1 MTRKAPI
8 DKATVGKSTSDKGA
22 IGIDFGTTNSSIACA
37 DRSGQVHLTQFPYL
51 GGVTDAYRSLL
62 YLQQAKERG
71 VNTLKSWTGPEAIE
85 QYLSADTKGRL
96 IQSLKSFLSSRTLHS
111 TEIFGRRHT
120 IEDLIAR
127 ILRDLREKAEYQFGT
142 RITSAVVGR
151 PVHFV
156 GTEKAE
162 DDAYAESRLR
172 TAFESAG
179 FESVEFEMEPI
190 AAAHYYEST
199 LDHDEL
205 ILIGDFGGGTS
216 DFSLVH
222 VGPTVRQRRSGS
234 EKDRVSDRIV
244 GNAGVGIAGDAF
256 DAKIIRHLVSP
267 ALGADSQLRSLGKIL
282 TVPGWVY
289 IKLERWHHL
298 SLLRARDVL
307 QMLSGVH
314 AQSLEPEKI
323 AALIH
328 FIKEDLG
335 FHLHRAVQKVKNDLS
350 IAPEATFQFSDGF
363 VDLTAT
369 VERASFEE
377 WISDELDQIAGCVD
391 SLLASSGVLPKEVD
405 MVFLTGGSSFVP
417 AVKKIF
423 ETRFGKKRIRG
434 GNEFTSVARGLAL
447 KAMHSR

>member
-1 MTRKAPI
+1 MR
-8 DKATVGKSTSDKGA
+8 GKVRV
-22 IGIDFGTTNSSIACA
+22 GIDFGTTNSSIACA
-37 DRSGQVHLTQFPYL
+37 DGSDEVRLATFPYL
-51 GGVTDAYRSLL
+51 GGLTDAYRSLL
-62 YLQQAKERG
+62 YLQQAKEGGR
-71 VNTLKSWTGPEAIE
+71 NTLKSWTGPEAIE
-85 QYLSADTKGRL
+85 QYLSADVKGRL
-96 IQSLKSFLSSRTLHS
+96 IQSLKSFLSSRSLHS
-111 TEIFGRRHT
+111 TEVFGRRHT
-120 IEDLIAR
+120 IEELIAR
-127 ILRDLREKAEYQFGT
+127 ILRDLRKKAEEQFGIKI
-142 RITSAVVGR
+142 RSAVVGR

-156 GTEKAE
+156 GAE
-162 DDAYAESRLR
+162 SQDDDIYAEGRLR
-172 TAFESAG
+172 SAFEAAG
-179 FESVEFEMEPI
+179 YESVEFEMEPV

-222 VGPTVRQRRSGS
+222 VGPAVGQRGRVSGS
-234 EKDRVSDRIV
+234 IV

-256 DAKIIRHLVSP
+256 DAKIVRHLVSP

-298 SLLRARDVL
+298 SLLRGRDVL
-307 QMLSGVH
+307 EMLRGVH

-350 IAPEATFQFSDGF
+350 IASVGKFQFSDGF
-363 VDLTAT
+363 VDLAAT

-377 WISDELDQIAGCVD
+377 WISDELGQIERCVD

-417 AVKKIF
+417 AVRRIF

-447 KAMHSR
+447 SR